1 MISQPTEVFIMQL
14 HEALTP
20 CADACELNGPA
31 FYMLA
36 QELADTSG
44 DLEDLTLGE
53 LAKAMS
59 RARQRYERMCERL
72 DSEGVLP

>member
-1 MISQPTEVFIMQL
+1 MTIQPTEVFVMQL
-14 HEALTP
+14 HEALIP

-36 QELADTSG
+36 QELADTDG
-44 DLEDLTLGE
+44 GLEDLTLGE
-53 LAKAMS
+53 LAKAMA

-72 DSEGVLP
+72 DSLGVRP